1 MRMKSK
7 SNKKGMELFI
17 NLFPFI
23 SLLVVFIGFALLSGG
38 RTLDIN
44 NSRKIFEQ
52 SFSLLIVAGA
62 AVFLLSL
69 NCLDMSVGAAV
80 GMAGAVAAL
89 VSKQSIPLAFLAAL
103 LIGLLIG
110 LINGVLHG

>member
-1 MRMKSK
+1 MKS
-7 SNKKGMELFI
+7 SNRKKGMELFI

-38 RTLDIN
+38 RTLDIS

-62 AVFLLSL
+62 AVFLLSQ
-69 NCLDMSVGAAV
+69 NCLDMSVGAIV

-89 VSKQSIPLAFLAAL
+89 VSK
-103 LIGLLIG
+103 
-110 LINGVLHG
+110 HR